1 MKTNLKDVLK
11 FAGKFVKGAAKGV
24 PFVGPVL
31 DGIENATKK
40 EIVTGEPKSHDQL
53 VWIAELVGV
62 AAFVAFL
69 VYKNIIPQDVLLK
82 VIEAIINAIL

>member
-1 MKTNLKDVLK
+1 MKKVLR
-11 FAGKFVKGAAKGV
+11 FAGKFLKGAAKGV

-40 EIVTGEPKSHDQL
+40 ELVTGEPKNHDQI
-53 VWIAELVGV
+53 VWVAELLGITCV
-62 AAFVAFL
+62 VAFL

-82 VIEAIINAIL
+82 VIQAIIDSI